1 MAGPT
6 GRVDWGHAAPCWLG
20 KLQAAGPLQLPPG
33 GSTTL
38 PPSAA
43 TPPPWPA
50 SAARPTATP
59 PAPPRKRL
67 HTRVKVRKSVWG
79 VFVRRR
85 KKGERMTR
93 TTSRR
98 WECGLVWMAAR
109 ARLLATRE
117 RVQKRDSQ
125 KGANRRLA
133 KRRQMATHRKA
144 AAPKDDPKGRGRRGP
159 YHGLTAPG
167 HGLTGPSNGL
177 TGPGHGST
185 GPGPSNRSLTAVY

>member
-1 MAGPT
+1 MA
-6 GRVDWGHAAPCWLG
+6 VS
-20 KLQAAGPLQLPPG
+20 
-33 GSTTL
+33 GS
-38 PPSAA
+38 PPSPSPPRLGQGHSAA
-43 TPPPWPA
+43 VSSDAPPWPA

-167 HGLTGPSNGL
+167 HGLR
-177 TGPGHGST
+177 
-185 GPGPSNRSLTAVY
+185 RSDGAQ